1 MKKFVLSPCLQAAGS
16 PAASKINL
24 VPVTQAGP
32 SFISFAGPFSVL
44 FLTLSKSN
52 FFSIVVR
59 TIKKDTVAEIFDSRF
74 FSIQI
79 TAQSRFAIG
88 VVFGEKIDAK
98 VAKIGFRAV
107 I

>member
-52 FFSIVVR
+52 FFSIVR